1 MSMSDD
7 PEMQQILAKQ
17 ELFENIKRIQKICWD
32 KCMSDGVD
40 SYLSSRQEK
49 CLENCADRFVDA
61 IVIGTSRI
69 NQRIA
74 GGSH

>member
-1 MSMSDD
+1 
-7 PEMQQILAKQ
+7 
-17 ELFENIKRIQKICWD
+17 
-32 KCMSDGVD
+32 MSDGVD

-61 IVIGTSRI
+61 VIIGTSRI
-69 NQRIA
+69 NQRIS